1 MGDLIGDTLESLVG
15 GAPFQPSQRPSID
28 PPPHADAS
36 PPAGPPPAGEQPPA
50 APPQAEPRIAGSP
63 AREIP
68 ASAPVSRAAM
78 PELRL
83 QVPRP
88 VPRRGQGRV
97 FAVASGKGGTGKS
110 LLAVNLAVAMAESLQ
125 VSLIDADFGLANA
138 HILLGLLPRSHIG
151 HLLWG
156 ERTLDDVV
164 LEGPKGILLLPGA
177 CGVPEMTTLDDDH
190 LDLFATMT
198 APLIGRSDA
207 VILDCP
213 AGLTRQSLLFLHGSD
228 VVVVVT
234 TEELTSMTDAYA
246 LIKTLLAHRP
256 QATLGLVV
264 NDARTIADGSETYR
278 KICHVT
284 RKFLGKDLLSL
295 GTVPHDPL
303 LERSVT
309 ERRPLVTSH
318 PSSPAATAILE
329 LADRLTSLRGLEPTL
344 GFPERVRRI
353 LSRAPAAEARLHGER
368 PCAS

>member
-15 GAPFQPSQRPSID
+15 GAPFQPQQ
-28 PPPHADAS
+28 
-36 PPAGPPPAGEQPPA
+36 GPA
-50 APPQAEPRIAGSP
+50 ADPAPLPKAGSP
-63 AREIP
+63 AAAPSADNAPSTAAPAGTEPRPSTAREIP
-68 ASAPVSRAAM
+68 PGGAGPRGASAD
-78 PELRL
+78 LHL
-83 QVPRP
+83 QIVRP
-88 VPRRGQGRV
+88 VLQRGSGRV

-110 LLAVNLAVAMAESLQ
+110 LLAVNLAVAMADTRQ

-138 HILLGLLPRSHIG
+138 HILMGLLPRSHIG

-156 ERTLDDVV
+156 QRSLDDVV
-164 LEGPKGILLLPGA
+164 LEGPKGISLLPGA

-198 APLIGRSDA
+198 APLIGRCDA

-213 AGLTRQSLLFLHGSD
+213 AGLTRQSLLFLHASD

-264 NDARTIADGSETYR
+264 NDARTVADGSETYR

-318 PSSPAATAILE
+318 PSSPAARAILD

-353 LSRAPAAEARLHGER
+353 LSRAPATGARLHGDR